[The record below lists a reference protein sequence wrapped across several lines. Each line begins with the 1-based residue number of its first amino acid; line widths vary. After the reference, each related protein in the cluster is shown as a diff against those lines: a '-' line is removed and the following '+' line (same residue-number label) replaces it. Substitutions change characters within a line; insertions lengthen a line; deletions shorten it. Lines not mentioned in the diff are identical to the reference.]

1 MTAPTRPVPRESNDS
16 RVRHNFQLDYRVELN
31 VSPLRYPETGG
42 IAGRLTS
49 IVAPAFITYHSAK
62 KKKKK
67 NGKKHTNIF
76 KLLLYCFTTRLFPYN
91 IIFASHRV
99 S

>member
-1 MTAPTRPVPRESNDS
+1 MYSVSKGSQRAGEMTAPTRPVPRESNDS

-67 NGKKHTNIF
+67 WEEAYKYI
-76 KLLLYCFTTRLFPYN
+76 
-91 IIFASHRV
+91 
-99 S
+99 